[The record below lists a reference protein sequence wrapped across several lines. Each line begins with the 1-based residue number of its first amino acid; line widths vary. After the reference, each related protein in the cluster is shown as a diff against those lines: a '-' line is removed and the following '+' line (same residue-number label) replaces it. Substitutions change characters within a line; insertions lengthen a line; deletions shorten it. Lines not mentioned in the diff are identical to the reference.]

1 MKLKPNSFF
10 PPPKINSAIIHLKK
24 ITNDIDCDK
33 QLFIKVVKLSFNQRR
48 KTLRNSLKSFK
59 IDDNIKEDLIFEKRA
74 EELSVKDFIYLTNL
88 ISNGNI

>member
-1 MKLKPNSFF
+1 MLLSTENLYEKY
-10 PPPKINSAIIHLKK
+10 KIENL
-24 ITNDIDCDK
+24 
-33 QLFIKVVKLSFNQRR
+33 Q
-48 KTLRNSLKSFK
+48 FK

>member
-1 MKLKPNSFF
+1 M
-10 PPPKINSAIIHLKK
+10 PKVKSGVIKCTRNNRQSLGCNEKTFKIIVKSA
-24 ITNDIDCDK
+24 
-33 QLFIKVVKLSFNQRR
+33 FNQRR

-74 EELSVKDFIYLTNL
+74 EELSVKAFIYLTNL